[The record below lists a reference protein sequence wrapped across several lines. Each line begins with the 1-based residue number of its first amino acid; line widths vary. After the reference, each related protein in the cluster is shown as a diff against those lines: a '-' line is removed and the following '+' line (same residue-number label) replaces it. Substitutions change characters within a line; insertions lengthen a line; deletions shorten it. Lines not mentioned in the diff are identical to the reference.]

1 MTPLMS
7 NDHVRLRALEPTDI
21 DLLYGWENDAS
32 LWAATDTVA
41 PYARHTLWQ
50 YLQDYTGDIYKTR
63 QLRLIAEQLD
73 STAIGTVDFFN
84 FDPLNNRAELGLF
97 IAPEHRGKGYG
108 REVLRLISAYAEQHI
123 GLRQLYVY
131 IRIDNEA
138 CLHLF
143 RDFGFVQ
150 AGVLQAWVKRGRH
163 YYDAA
168 LLQLIF

>member
-7 NDHVRLRALEPTDI
+7 NDHVRLRALEPTDL

-97 IAPEHRGKGYG
+97 APALCLHPHRQRGLPASVP
-108 REVLRLISAYAEQHI
+108 RLRLCPGWCVASLGQARPSL
-123 GLRQLYVY
+123 LRCRFAATDFLSLY
-131 IRIDNEA
+131 NF
-138 CLHLF
+138 L
-143 RDFGFVQ
+143 
-150 AGVLQAWVKRGRH
+150 KK
-163 YYDAA
+163 
-168 LLQLIF
+168 